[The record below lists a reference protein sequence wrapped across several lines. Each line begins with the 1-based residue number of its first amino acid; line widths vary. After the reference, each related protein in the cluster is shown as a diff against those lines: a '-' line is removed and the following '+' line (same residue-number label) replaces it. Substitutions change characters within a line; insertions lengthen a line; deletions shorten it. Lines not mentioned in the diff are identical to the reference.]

1 MKKTVKSTLPGRY
14 HSVGPG
20 GLGAAEFAKWYR
32 AQTVAQWKAL
42 DLKAVAKVAA
52 ALEGARRDG
61 RTVFVMGNGGSAATA
76 SHIATDLCKTAAVAG
91 RPQLACISLADNVP
105 FITAIGNDLSF
116 DDIFSRQLENLL
128 GPKDVVMLVSGSG
141 NSPNLLRAA
150 EYANSKGA
158 LTVGLLG
165 FDGGKL
171 KGLVKV
177 AVLVESDQY
186 GVIEDL
192 HMSIGHILTFFLKQR
207 R

>member
-1 MKKTVKSTLPGRY
+1 M
-14 HSVGPG
+14 
-20 GLGAAEFAKWYR
+20 
-32 AQTVAQWKAL
+32 
-42 DLKAVAKVAA
+42 
-52 ALEGARRDG
+52 
-61 RTVFVMGNGGSAATA
+61 
-76 SHIATDLCKTAAVAG
+76 AG